1 MPCILLGTSRN
12 LYRTEAV
19 PGCAGAARKRA
30 KLVETASS
38 RAMSEAPS
46 DTNSL
51 EYGMSPGMAG
61 DLSDSDLPSTQGEQL
76 PTDGPPPTV
85 EVPSSANNS

>member
-1 MPCILLGTSRN
+1 M
-12 LYRTEAV
+12 
-19 PGCAGAARKRA
+19 
-30 KLVETASS
+30 ETASS

-51 EYGMSPGMAG
+51 DYGMSPGMAG
-61 DLSDSDLPSTQGEQL
+61 DLSDSDIPSTQGERFAEL

-85 EVPSSANNS
+85 EVPPMLQNCSNSVPILQGWGVSWHQQMLHYAPASRR